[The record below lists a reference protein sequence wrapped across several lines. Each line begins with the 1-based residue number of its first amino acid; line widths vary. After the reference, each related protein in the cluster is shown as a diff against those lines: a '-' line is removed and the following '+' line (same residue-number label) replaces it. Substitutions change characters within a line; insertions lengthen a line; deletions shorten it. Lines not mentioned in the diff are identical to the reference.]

1 MRKSFFGLV
10 VAGATLAG
18 AIGSASPAGA
28 VFYNVN
34 GTNYDITTVKG
45 TYYDVQT
52 QLTSASNVL
61 WGNESLA
68 ALLAGVVRGEL
79 GHPNLYSP
87 GFGVF
92 GPLFAFRDSAIEDPT
107 YYVGFTNVKD
117 WSAEWLVQMG
127 YVEKWRIGWYD
138 NIVWGGDRNSVNTY
152 ATASIGYAEAVPWET
167 DAISVIGSTTLFFGG
182 LWARNKFAKP
192 LQK

>member
-10 VAGATLAG
+10 IAGATLAG

-34 GTNYDITTVKG
+34 GTNYDIKTVTG
-45 TYYDVQT
+45 TYYEVKT

-68 ALLAGVVRGEL
+68 SLLANVVGGGL
-79 GHPNLYSP
+79 GHPNLTSP

-92 GPLFAFRDSAIEDPT
+92 GPMFAFRDSPVGDST
-107 YYVGFTNVKD
+107 YYVGSTHVKD
-117 WSAEWLVQMG
+117 WHSVWLVQMG
-127 YVEKWRIGWYD
+127 YVGVYGIA
-138 NIVWGGDRNSVNTY
+138 WGGNENRNSINTY
-152 ATASIGYAEAVPWET
+152 ATASIGSAEPVPWET
-167 DAISVIGSTTLFFGG
+167 DALPVIGSTILFAGG
-182 LWARNKFAKP
+182 LWVRNKFP
-192 LQK
+192 GTGTV

>member
-1 MRKSFFGLV
+1 MRKSLFGLI

-34 GTNYDITTVKG
+34 GTNYDITTVTG

-52 QLTSASNVL
+52 QLTSSNNVL

-68 ALLAGVVRGEL
+68 GILAGVVRGDL
-79 GHPNLYSP
+79 GHPNLTSP

-92 GPLFAFRDSAIEDPT
+92 GPMFAFRDSAVDAPT

-117 WSAEWLVQMG
+117 WNSEWLVQMG
-127 YVEKWRIGWYD
+127 YVEWNGIA
-138 NIVWGGDRNSVNTY
+138 WGGNRNNINTY
-152 ATASIGYAEAVPWET
+152 ATASIGYAEPVPWET
-167 DAISVIGSTTLFFGG
+167 DALPVIGSTILFGFG
-182 LWARNKFAKP
+182 LWTKRKFAKP